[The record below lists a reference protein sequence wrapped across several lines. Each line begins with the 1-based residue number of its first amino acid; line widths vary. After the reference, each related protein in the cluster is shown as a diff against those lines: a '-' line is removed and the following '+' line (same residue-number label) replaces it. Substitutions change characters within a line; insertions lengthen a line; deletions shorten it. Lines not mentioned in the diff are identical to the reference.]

1 MYHTLSA
8 QVVIVSFIL
17 IKILLVPY
25 LVWQVLGTSP
35 AAMVTLDVLTIFLG
49 TFLALA
55 MGAVGYRQA
64 HHFVQHRLF
73 REGLWYMLC
82 IHGPVSLFLLYKWLH
97 GAAWDTDLLLI
108 LSGWVS
114 MISHPMNLVGFYGQW
129 VDAFALAAMGG
140 CYLLGVMVYH
150 DEQKHQQVSHL
161 QFHHLL
167 AKGRSVK

>member
-1 MYHTLSA
+1 LYHTLSA

-25 LVWQVLGTSP
+25 LVWQLLGTSP
-35 AAMVTLDVLTIFLG
+35 AAMVTLDVATIFLG
-49 TFLALA
+49 TFLALS

-64 HHFVQHRLF
+64 RHFNPQHLF

-82 IHGPVSLFLLYKWLH
+82 IHVPVSLFLLYKWLY

-129 VDAFALAAMGG
+129 VDALALAAMGG

-150 DEQKHQQVSHL
+150 DEQKQRQVRSMQL
-161 QFHHLL
+161 HHLL
-167 AKGRSVK
+167 AKGRIK